1 MKPPGGSRIAYTELH
16 VAVVLLAFTAI
27 LGDWIELPTAVLV
40 WWRTLLAALGVG
52 AWLVIRRK
60 IRWDWIRRKRKIY
73 VLGALI
79 GIHWLCFFGS
89 IKLANASMALITF
102 ATMSFFTAWIEPAI
116 TGRPRQRQE
125 VIFGLLILPG
135 VALIA
140 GRAEGDLLAGFL
152 LGVLA
157 AALMA
162 VAASYEKKWITEIDP
177 PHMTLLQMIGA
188 WVAVSVWLPGQSWLG
203 EIEQFLPAGR
213 DLAGLLIL
221 AWLCTG
227 IAWVLAARAIRHLTA
242 FESLMVINLE
252 PVYGMAMAAVLLG
265 DQKELS
271 ATFYLGAGLILLV
284 VFLHPFLSK
293 RYAAQGD

>member
-1 MKPPGGSRIAYTELH
+1 METTGGSRIAYTELH

-27 LGDWIELPTAVLV
+27 LGDWIELPTASLV
-40 WWRTLLAALGVG
+40 WWRTLLAAVGVG
-52 AWLVIRRK
+52 GWLLIRRK
-60 IRWDWIRRKRKIY
+60 IRWDWILRKRKIY
-73 VLGALI
+73 LLGALI

-89 IKLANASMALITF
+89 VKLANASMALITF

-177 PHMTLLQMIGA
+177 AHMTLLQMIGA
-188 WVAVSVWLPGQSWLG
+188 WLAVCIWLPGQAWLG
-203 EIEQFLPAGR
+203 QMDRFLPEAR
-213 DLAGLLIL
+213 DLAGLLVL

-252 PVYGMAMAAVLLG
+252 PVYGMAMAAMLLG

-271 ATFYLGAGLILLV
+271 AAFYIGAGLILLV
-284 VFLHPFLSK
+284 VFLHPILTT
-293 RYAAQGD
+293 RHGAQGD